1 MLRIFLEVVL
11 PFLAPFL
18 AFGAYRLLVTR
29 GRGILG
35 RTPWFVLTATGMV
48 LACAS
53 LASWAFLGGDPAGG
67 AYVPSRIENGRIVP
81 GEVKPP

>member
-1 MLRIFLEVVL
+1 MARILLLVVL

-18 AFGAYRLLVTR
+18 AFLAWRLLVTR
-29 GRGILG
+29 GKGFLG
-35 RTPWFVLTATGMV
+35 HTPWFVLTAAGMA

-53 LASWAFLGGDPAGG
+53 LVTLAFVGGDRADGS
-67 AYVPSRIENGRIVP
+67 YQPSRIEDGRIVP